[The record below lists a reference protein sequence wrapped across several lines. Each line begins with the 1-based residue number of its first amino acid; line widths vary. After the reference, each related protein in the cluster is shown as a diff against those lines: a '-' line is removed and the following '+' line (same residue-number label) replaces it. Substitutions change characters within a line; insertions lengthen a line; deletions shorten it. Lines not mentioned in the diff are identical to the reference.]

1 MNTKK
6 MMLWLIT
13 AVFLT
18 LVFAGAA
25 TMQVSAVATFTLTN
39 DYCKDV
45 KNEGIEFRT
54 PVSITDPTTEKFRSN
69 IEVEITDPNGIV
81 SNTGV
86 YEPGTDVVKE
96 VALYAASDSTEYQCQ
111 QLTTTADPND
121 FSCNSFPVGGTI
133 SAVHVT
139 FIPNITGTAP
149 NEVVVHGEYTIK
161 IIESD
166 TTPANVLLT
175 GTAKIDAAS
184 TACAQNQGTGT
195 FTPNDANAFEDAFIY
210 STETCTTP
218 LPDPQI
224 SFNENSTNPFRIVS
238 FPLGETINSA
248 RIKLLVTPETNAF
261 DYTVVLNFKDSATP
275 TPITHTITY
284 DYTKGTT
291 IEDAVVTLSANW
303 STAVLPITLIG
314 GTLDIDD
321 TSIVPGYY
329 PTDQMNFKMTFYYE
343 NIDPTLGYE
352 NSMFHFER
360 DMSVQFADRCPDE
373 DEYAVSPTAYDSCK
387 AKRQS
392 FSFSFVDPATG
403 DGLDV
408 SSSEAGAWI
417 VDNPAD
423 RETTKHNVYFMIRR
437 CLDAACTTNISND
450 GAYVSSVTV
459 SDGWET
465 DKTYGVSAT
474 GGNMWSK
481 TTMYT
486 FENTTSTPSHPFR
499 LRRIT
504 VVAEKP
510 GTYIINAFKTGEN
523 SDMTESKYLYVTV
536 PQLDSDLSCYTPG
549 NDGRFEAA
557 WDGCNEDWDS
567 EQVEFKAVN
576 ESYSFISNYSN
587 QKMTFTLS
595 PSESFMPT
603 ALEMNEL
610 YCEWQVLAEGYSADG
625 GSCGAQSITL
635 PPYTRAIVTG
645 GKFTM
650 NGKPS
655 ILDDKPYLIS
665 YYREETGNDMT
676 LIMQMSI
683 KECKQEKIPDTG
695 YSLRSP
701 QPLAGAS
708 KSDIIFTG
716 NSLQI
721 PAIGLGMETPIPIVH
736 VSYIGGSFDN
746 GWDLTMVGG
755 YIGELEGGAY
765 IPYAGNS
772 VLTGHYYSQGV
783 FVNLTGLHLEDEIYV
798 FATDGMKYVYKV
810 NNSFYTKPN
819 DVYQLFQPNGEKS
832 LTLVT
837 CDSYNLIT
845 DEYDNRYVVMATLD
859 HSEPY
864 QMP

>member
-6 MMLWLIT
+6 MMFWLIT

-39 DYCKDV
+39 DNCKDV
-45 KNEGIEFRT
+45 VNDGIEFRT
-54 PVSITDPTTEKFRSN
+54 PVSITDPTTEIFRDK
-69 IEVEITDPNGIV
+69 ITVVITDPNGLEG
-81 SNTGV
+81 SKTGGYNT
-86 YEPGTDVVKE
+86 TADTVKE

-111 QLTTTADPND
+111 QLTPGVAPFNE
-121 FSCNSFPVGGTI
+121 FSCNSFPSGGTI
-133 SAVHVT
+133 SSIHVT
-139 FIPNITGTAP
+139 FVPN
-149 NEVVVHGEYTIK
+149 VVGGATVDGEYTIK
-161 IIESD
+161 FYETAPTLTNI
-166 TTPANVLLT
+166 LLS
-175 GTAKIDAAS
+175 GIAKIDAAS

-195 FTPNDANAFEDAFIY
+195 FTPNDANAFGDAFIY
-210 STETCTTP
+210 STKTCAP
-218 LPDPQI
+218 ALPDPQI
-224 SFNENSTNPFRIVS
+224 LFDESSTNPFRIIS
-238 FPLGETINSA
+238 FPLGETINPL
-248 RIKLLVTPETNAF
+248 RLKLLVTPDTKAF
-261 DYTVVLNFKDSATP
+261 NYTIILNFTDSATP
-275 TPITHTITY
+275 AVTHTITY
-284 DYTKGTT
+284 VYTKGSA
-291 IEDAVVTLSANW
+291 IEDAVVTRSANW
-303 STAVLPITLIG
+303 GSAVVPITLTG
-314 GTLDIDD
+314 GTLGISGPFDLA
-321 TSIVPGYY
+321 YY
-329 PTDQMNFKMTFYYE
+329 PKDQMNFKMTFYYE

-360 DMSVQFADRCPDE
+360 EMSVQFADRCPE
-373 DEYAVSPTAYDSCK
+373 EINYAVSPTAYDPCK
-387 AKRQS
+387 ATRQS
-392 FSFSFVDPATG
+392 FSFSFVDPGTG
-403 DGLDV
+403 LGLDV
-408 SSSEAGAWI
+408 SSSEAGVAGWI
-417 VDNPAD
+417 VNEPS
-423 RETTKHNVYFMIRR
+423 RPESTKHNVIFMTRR
-437 CLDAACTTNISND
+437 CSDAACTSYLSND
-450 GAYVSSVTV
+450 GAYVSSVIV
-459 SDGWET
+459 SDGWSSDT
-465 DKTYGVSAT
+465 TYPAT
-474 GGNMWSK
+474 YAADNRWSRIP
-481 TTMYT
+481 MYT
-486 FENTTSTPSHPFR
+486 FFNGLTHPFR
-499 LRRIT
+499 LKHVT
-504 VVAEKP
+504 LVAEKP

-523 SDMTESKYLYVTV
+523 TNMTESYYLYLTI
-536 PQLDSDLSCYTPG
+536 PELDSDLSCYTPG

-557 WDGCNEDWDS
+557 WNGCNEDWDS
-567 EQVEFKAVN
+567 EKIEFKAVN
-576 ESYSFISNYSN
+576 ESVSFISNYSN

-625 GSCGAQSITL
+625 GSCGAQQVVL

-645 GKFTM
+645 GKFTL

-655 ILDDKPYLIS
+655 ILDDKPYLIT
-665 YYREETGNDMT
+665 YYRENTGNDMT
-676 LIMQMSI
+676 LIMHLSI

-736 VSYIGGSFDN
+736 VSYIGDSFDN

-755 YIGELEGGAY
+755 YVGELEGGAY
-765 IPYAGNS
+765 IPYGGNS

-810 NNSFYTKPN
+810 NNSFYTKPH

-859 HSEPY
+859 HAEPY